1 MTQIMAHTFAGRPP
15 DTTRKERRYSNAHRA
30 RSWLLRVVC
39 AAWMLA
45 AGLLIPVSSTANEH
59 PDPYRL
65 MLIPS
70 ANTGLYR
77 EFTDSLTHELR
88 VLAHAPIA
96 ISSFTPIELASSVD
110 RNGTFPSADLIVP
123 IGAHAAMSVATYSVD
138 TPIYFALISEN
149 TYRSIVT
156 RFRQNFPPERPRS
169 ALYLD
174 HSLLRQL
181 QFTHLIAPYRNTV
194 GILLGPETQ
203 RSRQALESAARI
215 VGVKIEIEH
224 VQNGEPD
231 IYKAL
236 SRLLDRADVIL
247 ALPDPTVYNGRTI
260 GDILLTTFRRK
271 TPVIGFSR
279 PFAKAGALAALYS
292 TPLQMS
298 QELAHIIAN
307 LSNNRN
313 AALPMP
319 GTPRD
324 FSIDVNFWVAQ
335 SLNIDV
341 PKLDAVRRRL
351 METFTPQLN

>member
-1 MTQIMAHTFAGRPP
+1 MTRIVAQTYAGRALHKAH
-15 DTTRKERRYSNAHRA
+15 RARRHSGAHRA
-30 RSWLLRVVC
+30 RSWLLRAVC
-39 AAWMLA
+39 GAWMLT
-45 AGLLIPVSSTANEH
+45 AGLLVPVASTANEH
-59 PDPYRL
+59 PNPYRL

-70 ANTGLYR
+70 ETTGLYQ

-88 VLAHAPIA
+88 VLARAPIA
-96 ISSFTPIELASSVD
+96 ISSFTPLELASSVD

-123 IGAHAAMSVATYSVD
+123 IGAHAAMSVAAYSVD
-138 TPIYFALISEN
+138 TPIYFALIPEN

-156 RFRQNFPPERPRS
+156 RFRQNFPPGRPRS

-181 QFTHLIAPYRNTV
+181 QFTHLITPYRSTV

-215 VGVKIEIEH
+215 LGVKIEIEQ
-224 VQNGEPD
+224 VQNDEPD
-231 IYKAL
+231 IYEAL

-260 GDILLTTFRRK
+260 RNILLTTFRRK

-307 LSNNRN
+307 LSRNRN

-335 SLNIDV
+335 SLHIDV
-341 PKLDAVRRRL
+341 PKLDAVRRQL
-351 METFTPQLN
+351 MQTFAPQLN